1 MEKLKN
7 LFMKDEQ
14 GQVGIGT
21 LIIFIAM
28 VLVAAVAAA
37 VLIQTSGNLQQRA
50 QSTGQEATA
59 EVSSN
64 MDIKAIE
71 GIRGSNNS
79 ENLSETIDF
88 LKVRLSS
95 SAGATEMDLSQL
107 VVTVSD
113 ADQRNVLK
121 YEKNA
126 SADGAYTLNHSK
138 SEFTLNDI
146 RDEDDSFSKEN
157 PVMNRGDLVTLNIST
172 LHTKTDID
180 GKGNNLTEV
189 NGITE
194 VSGAQV
200 SDLNLNPRTTVKL
213 TLTPETGTS
222 KILSFMTPPSYGVDK
237 RIPLYP

>member
-1 MEKLKN
+1 
-7 LFMKDEQ
+7 
-14 GQVGIGT
+14 
-21 LIIFIAM
+21 M

-107 VVTVSD
+107 VVTISD
-113 ADQRNVLK
+113 ADERNVLK
-121 YEKNA
+121 YEKNE
-126 SADGAYTLNHSK
+126 SADGVHTLNNSK
-138 SEFTLNDI
+138 SEFTLNAI
-146 RDEDDSFSKEN
+146 RDEDNSFSKEN
-157 PVMNRGDLVTLNIST
+157 PVMNRGDLITLNVST
-172 LHTKTDID
+172 LDSTGVINSD
-180 GKGNNLTEV
+180 GNTLDEI
-189 NGITE
+189 NGMKDMNGS
-194 VSGAQV
+194 VKSG
-200 SDLNLNPRTTVKL
+200 LKLNPRTTVKL

>member
-71 GIRGSNNS
+71 GIRANNTSGLSN
-79 ENLSETIDF
+79 TIDY
-88 LKVRLSS
+88 LKIRTGV
-95 SAGATEMDLSQL
+95 SAGATAMDLSQL
-107 VVTVSD
+107 IITISD
-113 ADQRNVLK
+113 SDERNVL
-121 YEKNA
+121 EHNE
-126 SADGAYTLNHSK
+126 SGLNGSNTMNYSK
-138 SEFTLNDI
+138 EHFSLNSI
-146 RDEDDSFSKEN
+146 RDEDNSFSKTN
-157 PVMNRGDLVTLNIST
+157 PVMNRGDLVTLNVST
-172 LHTKTDID
+172 L
-180 GKGNNLTEV
+180 TETTAKASYMV
-189 NGITE
+189 NGMSVPNNPVDSELKLDTRTS
-194 VSGAQV
+194 VSI
-200 SDLNLNPRTTVKL
+200 
-213 TLTPETGTS
+213 TLTPESGTS
-222 KILSFMTPPSYGVDK
+222 KQIDFMTPPSYGVDK
-237 RIPLYP
+237 RISLYP